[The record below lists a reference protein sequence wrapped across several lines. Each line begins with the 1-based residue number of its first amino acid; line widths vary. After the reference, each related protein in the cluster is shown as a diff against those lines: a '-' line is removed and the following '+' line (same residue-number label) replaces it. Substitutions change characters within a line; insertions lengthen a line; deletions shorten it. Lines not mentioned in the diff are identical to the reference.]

1 MFRWIFPKLSF
12 LSLHFPHHSFL
23 SCFSLCLT
31 FSILYFFTS
40 LVFVSLFSILYSFTS
55 VFPNSL
61 PFSFPP
67 CIPSISSI
75 ILSFRLHFSNYPPFF
90 PSFLYFLCSLFPF
103 SSFSCLQL
111 DFSSNFTFFLYIY
124 TNPTTFK
131 LKGWSHYGEEGKGQR
146 DN

>member
-1 MFRWIFPKLSF
+1 MGISQAFLPFSSLPSPLFSF
-12 LSLHFPHHSFL
+12 LFQSLPHLFN
-23 SCFSLCLT
+23 SL
-31 FSILYFFTS
+31 FFHIF
-40 LVFVSLFSILYSFTS
+40 VFVSLFSILYSFTS

-124 TNPTTFK
+124 TNPTIFK

-146 DN
+146 DK